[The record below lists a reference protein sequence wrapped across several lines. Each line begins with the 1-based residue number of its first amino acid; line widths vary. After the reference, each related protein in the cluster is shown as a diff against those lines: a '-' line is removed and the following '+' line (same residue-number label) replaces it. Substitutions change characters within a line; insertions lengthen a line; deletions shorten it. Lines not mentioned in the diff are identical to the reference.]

1 MTPAEFQL
9 ETPSDDVIVHRRV
22 FAAPPASV
30 FDALTKPHLLRRWYG
45 PPGWTCTACTMDL
58 RVGGSWRIVTRKP
71 DGQEI
76 IQSGEF
82 LEVAAPL
89 RFVKTER
96 WADWDVGEIVVTTE
110 LADQNGGTLLIVT
123 TRFPSK
129 DVRDRL
135 LASGA
140 AQHAREHY
148 AKLAT
153 LLSGDELDR
162 LEKKVK

>member
-1 MTPAEFQL
+1 MKPPEFQL
-9 ETPSDDVIVHRRV
+9 EIPGDDLLVHRRV
-22 FAAPPASV
+22 FDAPPSSV

-45 PPGWTCTACTMDL
+45 PPGWTCTACAIDL

-71 DGQEI
+71 DGREI

-82 LEVAAPL
+82 LEVTAPL

-96 WADWDVGEIVVTTE
+96 WVDWDVGEVVVTTE
-110 LADQNGGTLLIVT
+110 LGDQDGATLLVVT

-140 AQHAREHY
+140 ARHAREHY
-148 AKLAT
+148 DKLAA
-153 LLSGDELDR
+153 LLTAGAS
-162 LEKKVK
+162 

>member
-1 MTPAEFQL
+1 MTAPEFQL

-22 FAAPPASV
+22 FAATPESV
-30 FDALTKPHLLRRWYG
+30 FDALTKPNLIRRWYG

-71 DGQEI
+71 DGREI

-96 WADWDVGEIVVTTE
+96 WADWDVGQIVVTTE
-110 LADQNGGTLLIVT
+110 LVDQHGFTLLIVT

-140 AQHAREHY
+140 AQHARDHY
-148 AKLAT
+148 DKLAKLLA
-153 LLSGDELDR
+153 SGAAPSQSA
-162 LEKKVK
+162 

>member
-1 MTPAEFQL
+1 MKPPQFQL
-9 ETPSDDVIVHRRV
+9 ETPGDDLIVHRRA
-22 FAAPPASV
+22 FDALPSAV

-45 PPGWTCTACTMDL
+45 PPGWTCTACAIDL
-58 RVGGSWRIVTRKP
+58 RVGGTWRIVTRKP

-82 LEVAAPL
+82 LEIEAPW

-96 WADWDVGEIVVTTE
+96 WADWDVGRVVVSTE
-110 LADQNGGTLLIVT
+110 LSDQGGSTLLVVT

-129 DVRDRL
+129 EVRDRL

-140 AQHAREHY
+140 ARHAREHY
-148 AKLAT
+148 DQLAAVLAASAT
-153 LLSGDELDR
+153 
-162 LEKKVK
+162 